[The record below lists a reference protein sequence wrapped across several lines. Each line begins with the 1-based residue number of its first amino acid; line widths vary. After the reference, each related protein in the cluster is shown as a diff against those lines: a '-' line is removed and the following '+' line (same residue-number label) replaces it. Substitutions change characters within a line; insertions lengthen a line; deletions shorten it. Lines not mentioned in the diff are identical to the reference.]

1 MKLLLFDID
10 GTLLKPMGVGKR
22 AFIKALEKRF
32 GNITNIPDFAYDGF
46 LDIEIVN
53 KSLELLGVC
62 VTEEEKRQIIK
73 DYVGNLKKEIP
84 KKKEEWLCP
93 NVPEIL
99 EIAEKKFALSIVT
112 GNVKE
117 AAKLK
122 LTSTGLFRYF
132 PAGAYGDDADERW
145 KLIEIAIRKSEEHY
159 KSVFDRNNVFMIGDS
174 VKDILAA
181 KKNGVKSVSVATGLT
196 SYEKL
201 KENKPD
207 YLFKDFR
214 APQFLEELV

>member
-10 GTLLKPMGVGKR
+10 GTLLKPLGVGKR
-22 AFIKALEKRF
+22 AFMKSFEKRF
-32 GNITNIPDFAYDGF
+32 GNITNIPDFAYDGL

-53 KSLELLGVC
+53 KCLELLGVC
-62 VTEEEKRQIIK
+62 ISEEEKRLIIE
-73 DYVGNLKKEIP
+73 DYVDNLKEEIP
-84 KKKEEWLCP
+84 KRKEEWLCP

-99 EIAEKKFALSIVT
+99 KKAERNFALSIVT

-117 AAKLK
+117 AAQLK
-122 LTSTGLFRYF
+122 LSSTGLFRYF

-145 KLIEIAIRKSEEHY
+145 KLIGIAIRKSEEHY
-159 KSVFDRNNVFMIGDS
+159 KVAFDLNNVFMIGDS

-181 KKNGVKSVSVATGLT
+181 KKNGVKSVSVATGLI

-201 KENKPD
+201 KEKEPD

-214 APQFLEELV
+214 APRFLEELV